1 MLENTRSPRRP
12 RLRASPVAAWIAA
25 LLLSAPLMAG
35 AVVTVRF
42 TDVDLRDTF
51 AGQDLRAYDYVI
63 SGGFN
68 DGDTLTLEF
77 PAAVYGDPITV
88 VSGSGPTTLFASPV
102 IPNVGSST
110 SGLLAL
116 TALTALPMTFQDN
129 LRVSFVSLAG
139 GSPGAQPFTVV
150 NSSFATVQPTSL
162 TVSAAAV
169 PEPAAGAL
177 FAAGLAL
184 LAVLRRSP
192 FSRSRSPH

>member
-1 MLENTRSPRRP
+1 MLENTRSPRHP
-12 RLRASPVAAWIAA
+12 RLRAGPVAAWIAA
-25 LLLSAPLMAG
+25 LLLSAPLLAG

-42 TDVDLRDTF
+42 TSVDLPDVM

-88 VSGSGPTTLFASPV
+88 VSGPTTLFASPV
-102 IPNVGSST
+102 IPNAGSGT

-139 GSPGAQPFTVV
+139 GSPGAQPFTVIDSV
-150 NSSFATVQPTSL
+150 FTTPPLQNSF

-184 LAVLRRSP
+184 LAMLRRSP